1 MAKIVFSG
9 YFGFNNA
16 GDEAILFAML
26 RAWRQLKP
34 EAELIVLSRDPE
46 KTAKQY
52 AAWEVKAVN
61 RWRMVE
67 VLKTLASADLLI
79 SGGGSLLQDVT
90 SNNSPLY
97 YLGIIFL
104 ANLLDVP
111 VMVYAQGVGPLR
123 KKRNRRLSAWLLNK
137 AALIT
142 VRDQESAAD
151 LKEMGVKGE
160 IIVTADPVLS
170 LKKTDFPP
178 KVGAEILKRYHLEPD
193 QEGKLLGVYLR
204 PWGKNSY
211 LPALAEALGEMHQQ
225 GWQIVLI
232 PMQFPGDIAIAR
244 EISRLLGNENLIL
257 LRENYTVGE
266 LLALTGNLD
275 LVIGMRLHAL
285 IMAAVMGVPMVG
297 LAYDPKIDRFLRQS
311 GQIPL
316 LSVNNLEA
324 QALVEV
330 LTWVVERKEEIKSE
344 IEKRTAEMYQ
354 RAWRTARLA
363 LELLENIA
371 SEEEER

>member
-61 RWRMVE
+61 RWRIVE

-137 AALIT
+137 TALIT

-178 KVGAEILKRYHLEPD
+178 KVGAEILKRYHLEHD